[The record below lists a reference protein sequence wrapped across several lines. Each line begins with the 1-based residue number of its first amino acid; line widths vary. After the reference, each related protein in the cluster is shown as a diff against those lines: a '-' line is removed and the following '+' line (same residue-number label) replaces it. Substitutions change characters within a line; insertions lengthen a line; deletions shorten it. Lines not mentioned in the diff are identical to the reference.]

1 MTKLQNLPRPLMALA
16 PMDGV
21 TDRAFRQIVRKLN
34 PGVLLYSEF
43 TNVNGIVHSSKVR
56 ERLLFEGA
64 ELPYV
69 VQIFGRDPLLFAQI
83 AREVQDLGITGIDI
97 NLGCPSKRVVSG
109 GNGAALIKEPD
120 LAFAIVEATAKA
132 TALPVT
138 VKTRLGWADAST
150 LVGFAKGLESAGAS
164 LITVHGRTAKM
175 AYRGEADW
183 EPIYELKKE
192 LKIPVLGNGD
202 LRSLEQGMEQLKD
215 LDGFMIGRAAV
226 GNPWVFW
233 PQEQRDKL
241 TLKDKVDVMLEHF
254 TLLRRYQSEHKTL
267 VEFRKHLGGYLSG
280 FRDAKALRRELMETQ
295 TEQDFTLAA
304 LRLAS

>member
-1 MTKLQNLPRPLMALA
+1 MTKLQDLPRPLMALA

-69 VQIFGRDPLLFAQI
+69 VQIFGREPALFAQI
-83 AREVQDLGITGIDI
+83 AREVEDLGITGIDI

-175 AYRGEADW
+175 AYRGEANW

-202 LRSLEQGMEQLKD
+202 VKSLEQGMEQLKD

-233 PQEQRDKL
+233 PQAQRDQL
-241 TLKDKVDVMLEHF
+241 TLKDKVEVMLEHF
-254 TLLRRYQSEHKTL
+254 NLLRRYQSEHKTL

-295 TEQDFTLAA
+295 TEQDFTLRA

>member
-132 TALPVT
+132 TALPAT